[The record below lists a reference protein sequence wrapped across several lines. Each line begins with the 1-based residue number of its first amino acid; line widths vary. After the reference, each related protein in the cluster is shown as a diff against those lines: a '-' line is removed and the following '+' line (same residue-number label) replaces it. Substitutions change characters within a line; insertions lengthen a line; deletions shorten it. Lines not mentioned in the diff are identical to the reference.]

1 MCACAH
7 GVQPDPT
14 SGMDRSVARARAALM
29 LQRDCR
35 PRDGLYSRMVIIFA
49 CKTKKSER
57 RMRRMTNAHEPTFDI
72 WLVTLYF
79 QTKMS
84 RLISL
89 GRLGATKSTRTSRR
103 NETNLGTSR
112 QVTAHSGSVTN
123 VLVVTT
129 TVRVL
134 NRVHSHTTNL
144 RPAVALDLVLV
155 VARTSLK
162 HRLVAATTTRNLT
175 HSRTAA
181 RRNGLLGARRKLD
194 TGEARVEVVGDQNA
208 VFTRRLGE
216 GTAVTEL
223 GLDVADNGTFR
234 HGVQRQNVTD
244 GQSSLL
250 TGVHELTSVRTFGG
264 DEELLLV
271 AVLLGVTESHLR
283 IVKKRG
289 NHRQSSRSVRFC
301 SCILHTRTSRA
312 SGGMRAAP
320 TNPKPYSS
328 PTRTISVEHV
338 SPSSARRAK
347 FVPWR
352 AEHHDPGRG

>member
-1 MCACAH
+1 
-7 GVQPDPT
+7 
-14 SGMDRSVARARAALM
+14 
-29 LQRDCR
+29 
-35 PRDGLYSRMVIIFA
+35 
-49 CKTKKSER
+49 
-57 RMRRMTNAHEPTFDI
+57 
-72 WLVTLYF
+72 
-79 QTKMS
+79 MS

-112 QVTAHSGSVTN
+112 QVTAHSGGVTN

-155 VARTSLK
+155 VARTSLE

-194 TGEARVEVVGDQNA
+194 TGEARVEVVGDQDA

-223 GLDVADNGTFR
+223 GLDVADDGTFR
-234 HGVQRQNVTD
+234 HGAQRQNVTN
-244 GQSSLL
+244 GQGSLL
-250 TGVHELTSVRTFGG
+250 TGVHELTGVRTFGG
-264 DEELLLV
+264 NEELLLV
-271 AVLLGVTESHLR
+271 AVLLGVTESHLGER
-283 IVKKRG
+283 STTTRVVDDVR
-289 NHRQSSRSVRFC
+289 NHTLDIAVTFGKV
-301 SCILHTRTSRA
+301 LLA
-312 SGGMRAAP
+312 
-320 TNPKPYSS
+320 
-328 PTRTISVEHV
+328 VL
-338 SPSSARRAK
+338 RRALAG
-347 FVPWR
+347 VRVGGENRPL
-352 AEHHDPGRG
+352 ALTAASDDATHG